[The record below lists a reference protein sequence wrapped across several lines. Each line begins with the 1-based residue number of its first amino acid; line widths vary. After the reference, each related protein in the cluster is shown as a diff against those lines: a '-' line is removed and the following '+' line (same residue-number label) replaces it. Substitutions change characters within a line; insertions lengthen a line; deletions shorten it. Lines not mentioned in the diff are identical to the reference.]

1 MNCVSRA
8 PLLQFFQRPP
18 KILEHL
24 SARVTTTVKV
34 SPLTRA
40 SDRKAKRRSASRFI
54 TICRIGNDEST
65 AAGFSAKVLRR
76 RVKNRGLNM
85 LCLEVAVNGERYCL
99 AGAHGVWV
107 VFADV
112 ASPQP
117 IQWFGSGFDL
127 SVHGWRDGSIS
138 RGATE
143 PYWGESARHLN
154 VGDVVTIR
162 LVESN
167 VPDSPRYPES
177 SALVDGVVVEPEL
190 FAYSTRIPD
199 GLAGFLFWMAVAI
212 LGIVL
217 LYVTP
222 HG

>member
-1 MNCVSRA
+1 
-8 PLLQFFQRPP
+8 
-18 KILEHL
+18 
-24 SARVTTTVKV
+24 
-34 SPLTRA
+34 
-40 SDRKAKRRSASRFI
+40 
-54 TICRIGNDEST
+54 
-65 AAGFSAKVLRR
+65 
-76 RVKNRGLNM
+76 M

-99 AGAHGVWV
+99 AGADDVWLIS
-107 VFADV
+107 AKV
-112 ASPQP
+112 ASPWP
-117 IQWFGSGFDL
+117 ILQRLFGSGFDL
-127 SVHGWRDGSIS
+127 SVRGSRGGNIS
-138 RGATE
+138 REAMG
-143 PYWGESARHLN
+143 PYWGEWARHLN

-177 SALVDGVVVEPEL
+177 SAFVDGVVAKPEL

-199 GLAGFLFWMAVAI
+199 GLAGFLFWMGVAM

>member
-1 MNCVSRA
+1 
-8 PLLQFFQRPP
+8 
-18 KILEHL
+18 
-24 SARVTTTVKV
+24 
-34 SPLTRA
+34 
-40 SDRKAKRRSASRFI
+40 
-54 TICRIGNDEST
+54 
-65 AAGFSAKVLRR
+65 
-76 RVKNRGLNM
+76 M

-99 AGAHGVWV
+99 AGAHDAWLVC
-107 VFADV
+107 ADV
-112 ASPQP
+112 ASRRP
-117 IQWFGSGFDL
+117 IQRLFGSGFDL
-127 SVHGWRDGSIS
+127 SVRGRRDGNIS
-138 RGATE
+138 RGAMSL
-143 PYWGESARHLN
+143 YWGEWARHLN

-177 SALVDGVVVEPEL
+177 SALVHGVVAEPEL